1 MAFFRFTSLLLRRGV
16 LALLVAII
24 GASSALAQDGKRE
37 IRVATVIDPPFVME
51 NNGVLTGFSID
62 LWNEIAARL
71 KLTTIYRV
79 MPDGVALA
87 ESMQSKRSDVAVG
100 AIFMSLERDREFD
113 FSYPILE
120 SGLQIMV
127 RDTGSPDDPSRLLR
141 ELLQLLGSRTTF
153 VWLGIALTLILVP
166 AHLVWLL
173 ERRYKGGIVS
183 NQSYIPGIFEAM
195 YWAASTLTTQAEQM
209 PRQWVARILA
219 VLWMFTGVV
228 FVALYTA
235 QLTTT
240 MTVERIRG
248 SIQGPSDLV
257 GKKVATLRM
266 STAIEFLQQR
276 HVQVQEFAQPE
287 QMYQALE
294 DKSVDAAV
302 AGAPML
308 RYYAAHDGRGKVQMV
323 GSEFDSAPLAFVFQF
338 NSPVRREVNRMLLTL
353 RANGVYQLLHDQ
365 WFGSE

>member
-1 MAFFRFTSLLLRRGV
+1 MAFCRFASSLLRHGV

-37 IRVATVIDPPFVME
+37 IRVATVVDPPFVME
-51 NNGVLTGFSID
+51 KDGALTGFSIE
-62 LWNEIAARL
+62 LWNEIATRL

-79 MPDGVALA
+79 TADGDAMA
-87 ESMQSKRSDVAVG
+87 ASMMSKRADVAVG

-127 RDTGSPDDPSRLLR
+127 RDTGSADDPSRLLG
-141 ELLQLLGSRTTF
+141 ELLQLLGSKTTII
-153 VWLGIALTLILVP
+153 WLGIALALILLP

-183 NQSYIPGIFEAM
+183 SQGYIPGIFEAM
-195 YWAASTLTTQAEQM
+195 YWAASTLSTQAEQM

-240 MTVERIRG
+240 MTVEKIRG
-248 SIQGPSDLV
+248 SIQSPSDLI
-257 GKKVATLRM
+257 GKRVATLRL

-276 HVQVQEFAQPE
+276 HVQVQEFAHSE
-287 QMYQALE
+287 QMYQALQ
-294 DKSVDAAV
+294 DKSVDAVV

-323 GSEFDSAPLAFVFQF
+323 GAEFASAPLAFVFQF
-338 NSPVRREVNRMLLTL
+338 DSPLRREVNRMLLTL
-353 RANGVYQLLHDQ
+353 RENGVYQLLHDQ